1 MHLRMGKA
9 CNGAS
14 GVLLQIES
22 DEDVL
27 WKPDVR
33 ETDEQIGARGRRLMA
48 WLMQRPESVIALV
61 SHSGFLRCTSR
72 CFGLDAAAGVRDE
85 MHRK

>member
-1 MHLRMGKA
+1 M
-9 CNGAS
+9 
-14 GVLLQIES
+14 
-22 DEDVL
+22 L

-33 ETDEQIGARGRRLMA
+33 ETDEQIGARGQRLMA

-72 CFGLDAAAGVRDE
+72 SFGLDAAPVVQDE
-85 MHRK
+85 MHRWCGLSACRVTWGT